1 MFGLHVL
8 LAAALAAF
16 ADALS
21 PLGVVL
27 SFFMIHLL
35 LGASADFLGLET
47 HVARVRLGARF
58 IAWFVVEVVKA
69 SLDVAR
75 VVLSA
80 RVRPAPAIL
89 PFALTRR
96 DDRLATL
103 IGGLLTL
110 TPGTL
115 ALDYDEARGVIFVH
129 VLDAR
134 SADEVE
140 ASIRGIETRLLC
152 WIDAGQP
159 SAREH
164 MP

>member
-8 LAAALAAF
+8 LAASLAAF

-27 SFFMIHLL
+27 SFFGIHLL
-35 LGASADFLGLET
+35 LSLGAGFLGLKAYVE
-47 HVARVRLGARF
+47 RVRLGTRF
-58 IAWFVVEVVKA
+58 IGWFLVEILKA

-75 VVLSA
+75 VVLGA
-80 RVRPAPAIL
+80 RVRPEPAIL
-89 PFALTRR
+89 SLSLARR
-96 DDRLATL
+96 DDRIATL

-115 ALDYDEARGVIFVH
+115 ALDYDAARGVMLVH

-134 SADEVE
+134 SADAVE
-140 ASIRGIETRLLC
+140 AGIRGIESRLLR

-159 SAREH
+159 CAGERAS
-164 MP
+164 